1 MTRFVIIKQIGDKY
15 LTENIENGEFSY
27 SQEIERKLSGHYKLD
42 IRFYDE
48 KMNLAV
54 LVETKQ
60 NFKDEDEEQLFAYVK
75 LEQELHTSK
84 IIAILANT
92 NDNKIK
98 VWKVLNGKLILLKDT
113 KLKSFEEYNDYF
125 KKRNTNDKNIVLE
138 NTSLLNNKLH
148 DNGIPEKLRSQFVGT
163 CLLALKNGLT
173 YNIDGLTT
181 NQIITGIENKLSRIL
196 DGSMQKAA
204 KLVLLSK
211 NILQNQNVV
220 AIEDENFKNILTFI
234 EDNILPYIDEYS
246 NEGQDI
252 LSYFFTTFNKYVAR
266 EDKNQAFTP
275 NHIAHF
281 MCKVGKPKIN
291 TKVLDPTCGSGTFLV
306 QAMTQILD
314 QCETNEE
321 RDNVKKNQI
330 YGIEFDENVFGLST
344 TNMLIHSDGNSNI
357 RQGSCFEFGK
367 WIEENNINLVLM
379 NPPYN
384 ASKNQITK
392 EFAKHYGNSSTD
404 PSKGFFFVHFIAEHV
419 KQGKLITLLPMACA
433 ISVKGE
439 IKEFKRK
446 MLEKHTLD
454 AVFSFP
460 SEMFYPGAS
469 AVACCMVF
477 NLGQPHGKDDETFF
491 GYYKEDGFEKRKG
504 VGRIDIKGWEDIE
517 KEWLDLYNHRKS
529 KAGISVTRHVTA
541 EDEWC
546 AEAYMETDYSTLTE
560 KDFILKMRDY
570 AAFLVNSSTPF
581 KIFNSTNEPLISQ
594 KYNLNTE
601 NWKWFKV
608 GDLFEIELSKG
619 DIKYGQS
626 VQGNIP
632 LISAGESNNG
642 IAGYIDKAGD
652 GIAGIFEGNNIT
664 IDMFC
669 NTYYQ
674 KDKFYSVSHGRVNI
688 LIPKF
693 TLNKYHA
700 LFIITL
706 INREKYKYSYGR
718 AVYSDESANITIKL
732 PAKNEGGPDWIF
744 MENFIKSLPY
754 SRMI

>member
-1 MTRFVIIKQIGDKY
+1 MIDKIGKNY
-15 LTENIENGEFSY
+15 LVSNIENGEFSY

-48 KMNLAV
+48 KMKLAI

-60 NFKDEDEEQLFAYVK
+60 YFRQEDKEQLFAYVK
-75 LEQELHTSK
+75 LEQELKTLK

-92 NDNKIK
+92 NNNKIK
-98 VWKVLNGKLILLKDT
+98 VWKILNDKTTLLEDT

-125 KKRNTNDKNIVLE
+125 KKRNTNDKITVLV
-138 NTSLLNNKLH
+138 NTSELNKLLH
-148 DNGIPEKLRSQFVGT
+148 DNGIDENLRSQFVGT
-163 CLLALKNGLT
+163 CLLALKTGLV
-173 YNIDGLTT
+173 YKDNTT
-181 NQIITGIENKLSRIL
+181 KQIIEGIKEKLEEIL
-196 DGSMQKAA
+196 AANSSMEKSE
-204 KLVLLSK
+204 KLNILWKNVLQSQTVK
-211 NILQNQNVV
+211 NIEKEHFQ
-220 AIEDENFKNILTFI
+220 EILLFI
-234 EDNILPYIDEYS
+234 EENILPYIDEYS

-252 LSYFFTTFNKYVAR
+252 LSYFFTTFNKYVGR
-266 EDKNQAFTP
+266 KDKNQAFTP

-291 TKVLDPTCGSGTFLV
+291 TRVLDPTCGSGTFLV
-306 QAMTQILD
+306 QAMTQILS

-321 RDNVKKNQI
+321 REKVKKNQI
-330 YGIEFDENVFGLST
+330 YGIEYDEIVYGLST

-357 RQGSCFEFGK
+357 KNKSCFDLGD

-384 ASKNQITK
+384 ASKKHVTK
-392 EFAKHYGNSSTD
+392 EFAKKYGSSSTD
-404 PSKGFFFVHFIAEHV
+404 PSKGFFFVHFIADHV

-433 ISVKGE
+433 IQTSGVIG
-439 IKEFKRK
+439 EFKQK

-477 NLGQPHGKDDETFF
+477 DLGRPHGKDDETFF
-491 GYYKEDGFEKRKG
+491 GYFKEDGFEKRKG
-504 VGRIDIKGWEDIE
+504 VGRIDIKGWEVIE

-529 KAGISVTRHVTA
+529 KAGISITKHVTS
-541 EDEWC
+541 ENEWC

-594 KYNLNTE
+594 KYNINTE

-608 GDLFEIELSKG
+608 EKLFECSTTKHSVMQ
-619 DIKYGQS
+619 DIS
-626 VQGNIP
+626 LGNIP
-632 LISAGESNNG
+632 IVTRSANNNG
-642 IAGYIDKAGD
+642 VAMYVNADKDYISEKKLYYNRGRRNCC
-652 GIAGIFEGNNIT
+652 ILSTYRFHNR
-664 IDMFC
+664 C
-669 NTYYQ
+669 KSLYYQ
-674 KDKFYSVSHGRVNI
+674 
-688 LIPKF
+688 
-693 TLNKYHA
+693 
-700 LFIITL
+700 
-706 INREKYKYSYGR
+706 
-718 AVYSDESANITIKL
+718 
-732 PAKNEGGPDWIF
+732 
-744 MENFIKSLPY
+744 M
-754 SRMI
+754 